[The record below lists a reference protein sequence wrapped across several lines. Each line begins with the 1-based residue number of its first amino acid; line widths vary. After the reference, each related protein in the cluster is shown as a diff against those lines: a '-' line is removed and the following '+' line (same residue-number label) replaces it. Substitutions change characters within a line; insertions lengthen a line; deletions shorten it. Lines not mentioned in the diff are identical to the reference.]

1 MDLNIILDTNVVLYF
16 LAGRLRE
23 PLPQANIYIS
33 VITEIELLSYPLLS
47 VESESEIND
56 FLADV
61 TIVDLS
67 KHIKQTTISLRR
79 QYRLK
84 LPDAIIIA
92 TAHFLNA
99 ELLTNDSKLLNIP
112 EISVSS
118 LHLKKEHE

>member
-23 PLPQANIYIS
+23 PLPQVNIYIS

-67 KHIKQTTISLRR
+67 KHIKQTAISLRS
-79 QYRLK
+79 QHRLK
-84 LPDAIIIA
+84 LPNAIIVA
-92 TAHFLNA
+92 TASYLNA
-99 ELLTNDSKLLNIP
+99 ELLTNDIKLLNIP
-112 EISVSS
+112 EISVSA